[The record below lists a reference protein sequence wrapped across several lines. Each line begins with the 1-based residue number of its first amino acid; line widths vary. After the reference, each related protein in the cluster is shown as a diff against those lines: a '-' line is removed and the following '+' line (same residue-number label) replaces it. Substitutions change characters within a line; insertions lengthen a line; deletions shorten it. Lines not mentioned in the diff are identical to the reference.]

1 MNISQHREN
10 RQNTRHAS
18 TRARRRG
25 GFTLIEILVVL
36 VIATLISGIIVSGF
50 SSISASN
57 RRTTCQT
64 NMTQIY
70 SALRLYAADADGQF
84 PYYGGKD
91 STPQDDASNNSDGR
105 GIGLWALYT
114 FPSNA
119 DADDL
124 GDAKDDANPK
134 NVKPIEV
141 YLRKAGAFHCP
152 SDEDKTHISMFG
164 TPSGATTPYNENYLS
179 YQVTDPGP
187 DPENPLPTGEQTYKT
202 TRVDGIPPSTATAAE
217 KAKAKRQLLTYD
229 DSTPPV
235 LVTRTPPADTVVT
248 WCPWHR
254 NEGRKRDIVLF
265 YDGSIQSLDRV
276 QDDGSEGWKRVPKKI
291 E

>member
-10 RQNTRHAS
+10 RQNTQHAS

-119 DADDL
+119 DADKL
-124 GDAKDDANPK
+124 GDAKDDDNPK
-134 NVKPIEV
+134 NVKPLEV
-141 YLRKAGAFHCP
+141 YLRKAGALHCP
-152 SDEDKTHISMFG
+152 ADDADDHISMFG
-164 TPSGATTPYNENYLS
+164 TVTGNVTEYNENYLS
-179 YQVTDPGP
+179 YQVADP
-187 DPENPLPTGEQTYKT
+187 DNGEQTYKT
-202 TRVDGIPPSTATAAE
+202 TRVDGVPTNAAD
-217 KAKAKRQLLTYD
+217 KRQLLTYD
-229 DSTPPV
+229 DSIPPV
-235 LVTRTPPADTVVT
+235 LVTRTSPADTVVT

-265 YDGSIQSLDRV
+265 YDGSIQSIEQK
-276 QDDGSEGWKRVPKKI
+276 QDDPNGGSALLEDWKRVPNKV